1 MTKINDYIMAT
12 AGIAYFLAAGSMLI
26 SEFAKILL

>member
-12 AGIAYFLAAGSMLI
+12 AGIAYFAAAGYMLLN
-26 SEFAKILL
+26 EFAKILL